1 MSNSNGRVTRRHI
14 GRTVDFRNELTN
26 VPGVTLLGFERRGQ
40 FDLALIRLP
49 SGKEMFVERDELHL
63 TENT

>member
-1 MSNSNGRVTRRHI
+1 
-14 GRTVDFRNELTN
+14 VDFRNELTN